1 VVLGFVP
8 VNALANPMVLKIAM
22 AIALGVVAIVVFA
35 FGLRVLRKSLLDDS
49 STQSNKSSSKS
60 SEFDVTLATYQSVI
74 QQFKAQGQELERL
87 RQQDKQRASTT
98 ENISEAVISN
108 LTSGVVLFSPV
119 GLVQQANPAAK
130 RILGYASPYSL
141 HARDIFR
148 GATAIRPANQE
159 SSLPQILD
167 RAAKRREAVHRLEVD
182 YRTPAGEARVL
193 GITISPVQDR
203 GGALLGTACLVSDL
217 TEMSNMAQQVRLQD
231 NMASLGEMSAGIA
244 HEFKNSLATISG
256 YSQMLAS
263 DPNQET
269 REFAEKIALET
280 NNLTRI
286 VTDFLNFARPR
297 GMQREPLDLRAMLED
312 CARENSVK
320 LTLNNVPSPCTVE
333 ADPTALRQVF
343 SNLMRNSKEA
353 EAPGKPMA
361 ISASAEDKGNQ
372 ILVRISDNGSGI
384 PPDKLSKIFIPF
396 FTTKA
401 EGTGLGLALV
411 HRIVTDHGGAVSVT
425 SSEAGTTFTIS
436 LPRDAA
442 SANSGV

>member
-1 VVLGFVP
+1 M
-8 VNALANPMVLKIAM
+8 NAFADPMVMRIAV
-22 AIALGVVAIVVFA
+22 AIALGVVAILVLALGFKL
-35 FGLRVLRKSLLDDS
+35 LR
-49 STQSNKSSSKS
+49 QSMLEDGSVQSGKGQAKG
-60 SEFDVTLATYQSVI
+60 SEFDITLATYQNVI

-87 RQQDKQRASTT
+87 RQQDRQRASTT

-130 RILGYASPYSL
+130 KILGYASPFSL

-148 GATAIRPANQE
+148 GATAIRPAQQQE
-159 SSLPQILD
+159 SLPKILEH
-167 RAAKRREAVHRLEVD
+167 AASKREAVHRLEVD
-182 YRTPAGEARVL
+182 YTTPAGEARVL

-203 GGALLGTACLVSDL
+203 AGALLGTACLISDL
-217 TEMSNMAQQVRLQD
+217 TEMSNMAQQVRLQE

-256 YSQMLAS
+256 YSQMLAGGA
-263 DPNQET
+263 DPET
-269 REFAEKIALET
+269 REFAQKIALET
-280 NNLTRI
+280 GNLTRI

-312 CARENSVK
+312 CARENGVT
-320 LTLNNVPSPCTVE
+320 LTMQNLPAPCTVV

-353 EAPGKPMA
+353 ERPGTA
-361 ISASAEDKGNQ
+361 IAITAQTENKGNQ
-372 ILVRISDNGSGI
+372 KLIRISDNGSGI
-384 PPDKLSKIFIPF
+384 PQDKLAKIFIPF

-411 HRIVTDHGGAVSVT
+411 HRIVTDHGGAVSV
-425 SSEAGTTFTIS
+425 SSNQTGTTFTIA
-436 LPRDAA
+436 LPRSAEE
-442 SANSGV
+442 SANAAV